1 MSEIQTKSSL
11 GARLI
16 ILLLI
21 GVISVGVYYA
31 VFDKTYG
38 VVEQR
43 KQNAH
48 LQEQVSQLTN
58 QLQKIDQQNKENNQ
72 QIIGLLEQ
80 QNQLQVVVN
89 NLKPNDKTSGAE
101 LSVVLNLANQSLVVN
116 NDIQAAVNLLTSAN
130 QMLSTES
137 DSKFESLQA
146 SINKDITNLQQ
157 ASSTENVADIMHD
170 VNQISLLHS
179 KLTAATS
186 PIEIDKNKHAIQ
198 TGIVIE
204 KNQAESSS
212 KLSMVWNSIK
222 QALSS
227 VVKVSKTDNVNTGT
241 KVDDN
246 TTLVITNSD
255 SKVNHLN
262 IALEVSMLKVAL
274 ITRNQTLWTTG
285 LNNIRDELKDGYQN
299 NVDYDDLMLTIKKLD
314 TIDMNVLATRNIDA
328 TLQLLRQINYEHG
341 N

>member
-21 GVISVGVYYA
+21 GVIGAGVYYA

-38 VVEQR
+38 IVEQR

-48 LQEQVSQLTN
+48 LQEQISQLTN
-58 QLQKIDQQNKENNQ
+58 QLQKVDQQNKENNQ

-130 QMLSTES
+130 QMLATES
-137 DSKFESLQA
+137 DSKFESLQV

-170 VNQISLLHS
+170 VNQISMLHS
-179 KLTAATS
+179 KLIAATS
-186 PIEIDKNKHAIQ
+186 PIEIDKNKQSVQ

-204 KNQAESSS
+204 KNQAESGS
-212 KLSMVWNSIK
+212 KLSIVWNSIK

-227 VVKVSKTDNVNTGT
+227 VVKVNKTDNMNPELQAGDNNTMVVT
-241 KVDDN
+241 K
-246 TTLVITNSD
+246 SD
-255 SKVNHLN
+255 SKANHLN

-274 ITRNQTLWTTG
+274 ITRNQTLWTAS
-285 LNNIRDELKDGYQN
+285 LNNISDELKDGYQH
-299 NVDYDDLMLTIKKLD
+299 NVDYDGLMLTIKKLD
-314 TIDMNVLATRNIDA
+314 TIDMNVLATRNIDT
-328 TLQLLRQINYEHG
+328 TLQLLRQIN
-341 N
+341 

>member
-204 KNQAESSS
+204 KNQAESGS
-212 KLSMVWNSIK
+212 KLSIVWNSIK

-227 VVKVSKTDNVNTGT
+227 VVKVSKTDNVNPET

-246 TTLVITNSD
+246 ATIVVTNNNSQ
-255 SKVNHLN
+255 VNHLN

-274 ITRNQTLWTTG
+274 ITRNQTLWTTS
-285 LNNIRDELKDGYQN
+285 LNNIRDELKDGYQHN
-299 NVDYDDLMLTIKKLD
+299 SDYDELMLTIKKLD

-328 TLQLLRQINYEHG
+328 TLQMLRQVN
-341 N
+341 

>member
-21 GVISVGVYYA
+21 GVISAGVYYA

-38 VVEQR
+38 IVEQR

-48 LQEQVSQLTN
+48 LQEQINQLTN

-116 NDIQAAVNLLTSAN
+116 NDIQAAVTLLTSAN
-130 QMLSTES
+130 QMLATES

-170 VNQISLLHS
+170 VNQISILHS
-179 KLTAATS
+179 KLIAATY
-186 PIEIDKNKHAIQ
+186 PIEIDKNKPAIQ

-204 KNQAESSS
+204 KDQAESGS
-212 KLSMVWNSIK
+212 KLSTVWNSIK

-227 VVKVSKTDNVNTGT
+227 VVKVSKTDNVNPET

-246 TTLVITNSD
+246 ATIVVTNNS
-255 SKVNHLN
+255 SQVNHLN

-274 ITRNQTLWTTG
+274 ITRNQTLWVAS
-285 LNNIRDELKDGYQN
+285 LNNIRDELKDGYQHN
-299 NVDYDDLMLTIKKLD
+299 SDHEELMLIIKKLV
-314 TIDMNVLATRNIDA
+314 TIDMNVLATRNIDT
-328 TLQLLRQINYEHG
+328 TLQLLRQVN
-341 N
+341 

>member
-204 KNQAESSS
+204 KNQAESGS
-212 KLSMVWNSIK
+212 KLSIVWNSIK
-222 QALSS
+222 QTLSS
-227 VVKVSKTDNVNTGT
+227 VVKVSKTDNVNPET

-246 TTLVITNSD
+246 ATIVVTNNNSQ
-255 SKVNHLN
+255 VNHLN

-274 ITRNQTLWTTG
+274 ITRNQTLWTTS
-285 LNNIRDELKDGYQN
+285 LNNIRDELKDGYQHN
-299 NVDYDDLMLTIKKLD
+299 SDYDELMLTIKKLD

-328 TLQLLRQINYEHG
+328 TLQMLRQVN
-341 N
+341 

>member
-170 VNQISLLHS
+170 VNQISILHS
-179 KLTAATS
+179 KLIAATS
-186 PIEIDKNKHAIQ
+186 PIEMDKNKQAIQ

-204 KNQAESSS
+204 KDQAESGS
-212 KLSMVWNSIK
+212 KLSIVWNSIK

-227 VVKVSKTDNVNTGT
+227 VVKVSKTDNVNPET

-246 TTLVITNSD
+246 ATIVVTNNNSQ
-255 SKVNHLN
+255 VNHLN

-274 ITRNQTLWTTG
+274 ITRNQTLWTTS
-285 LNNIRDELKDGYQN
+285 LNNIRDELKDGYQHN
-299 NVDYDDLMLTIKKLD
+299 SDYDELMLTIKKLD

-328 TLQLLRQINYEHG
+328 TLQMLRQVN
-341 N
+341 

>member
-21 GVISVGVYYA
+21 GVISAGVYYA

-38 VVEQR
+38 IIEQR

-48 LQEQVSQLTN
+48 LQEQINQLTN
-58 QLQKIDQQNKENNQ
+58 QLQKFDQQNKENNQ

-89 NLKPNDKTSGAE
+89 NLKQNDKTSGAE

-130 QMLSTES
+130 QMLATES

-157 ASSTENVADIMHD
+157 DSSTENVADIMHD
-170 VNQISLLHS
+170 VNQISILHS
-179 KLTAATS
+179 KLIAATS
-186 PIEIDKNKHAIQ
+186 PIEMDKNKQAIQ

-204 KNQAESSS
+204 KDQAESGS
-212 KLSMVWNSIK
+212 KLSIVWNSIK

-227 VVKVSKTDNVNTGT
+227 VVKVSKTDNVNPET

-246 TTLVITNSD
+246 ATIVVTNNNSQ
-255 SKVNHLN
+255 VNHLN

-274 ITRNQTLWTTG
+274 ITRNQTLWTTS
-285 LNNIRDELKDGYQN
+285 LNNIRDELKDGYQHN
-299 NVDYDDLMLTIKKLD
+299 SDYDELMLTIKKLD

-328 TLQLLRQINYEHG
+328 TLQMLRQVN
-341 N
+341 